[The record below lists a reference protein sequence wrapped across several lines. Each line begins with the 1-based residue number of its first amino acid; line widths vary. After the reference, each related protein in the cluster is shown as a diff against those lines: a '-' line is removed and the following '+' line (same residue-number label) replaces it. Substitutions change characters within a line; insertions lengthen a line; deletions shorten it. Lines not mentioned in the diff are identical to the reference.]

1 MTTANI
7 PRIVLGSMTFGLD
20 TTDASTSAC
29 KVRGPAAVAPFL
41 TTFHSH
47 GHTEVDTARFY
58 GNGDCEIVLS
68 QVPTAHLKISTK
80 IFPFQAGSHNREN
93 LPKQFRESLKALN
106 ASKVDI
112 LYLHAPDYSVPFEET
127 LKAIDDLYKEG
138 LFERFGVSNY
148 SAWNVA
154 LMHSICKQNGYVL
167 PTIYQGSY
175 NPIDRNVTYEL
186 LPCLKHLNIGF
197 YAYNPISGGVLSGK
211 YKFDVEAPEG
221 SRYDANTTI
230 GKMVRG
236 MYWNKT
242 TFEAVESLTKVA
254 TAHNLT
260 LLEAT
265 LRWMRHHSGLT
276 AKDGILIGSSKV
288 EQLEETL
295 TELEKGPLP
304 EEMVHA
310 FDEAWEHVRPLAR
323 PYFIAENAPR
333 FSFKKD

>member
-7 PRIVLGSMTFGLD
+7 PRIVLGAMTFGLD

-29 KVRGPAAVAPFL
+29 KVRGAAAVTPFL

-47 GHTEVDTARFY
+47 GHIEVDTARFY
-58 GNGDCEIVLS
+58 GNGDCEVVLS
-68 QVPTAHLKISTK
+68 QIPTAHLKISTK
-80 IFPFQAGSHNREN
+80 AFPFQDGSFNREN

-106 ASKVDI
+106 ATKVDI

-127 LKAIDDLYKEG
+127 LKAIDDLHKEG

-167 PTIYQGSY
+167 PTVYQGPY
-175 NPIDRNVTYEL
+175 NAIERNVTYEL
-186 LPCLKHLNIGF
+186 LPCLKYLNMSF

-211 YKFDVEAPEG
+211 YKFDAEIPEG
-221 SRYDANTTI
+221 SRYDPKTAL

-242 TFEAVESLTKVA
+242 TFEAVDSLTKVA
-254 TAHNLT
+254 TNHNLT
-260 LLEAT
+260 LLEAS

-276 AKDGILIGSSKV
+276 AKDAILIGASKV
-288 EQLEETL
+288 EQLEESL
-295 TELEKGPLP
+295 TELDKGPLP
-304 EEMVHA
+304 EEMVKA
-310 FDEAWEHVRPLAR
+310 FDLAWEHVRPLSR
-323 PYFIAENAPR
+323 PYFVGENAPR
-333 FSFKKD
+333 FSLKD

>member
-1 MTTANI
+1 MTTPNI

-20 TTDASTSAC
+20 TTDASTSAV

-47 GHTEVDTARFY
+47 GYTEVDTARFY
-58 GNGDCEIVLS
+58 GSGDCETVLS
-68 QVPTAHLKISTK
+68 QVPNAHMKISTK
-80 IFPFQAGSHNREN
+80 IFPYVAGSHNREN

-167 PTIYQGSY
+167 PTIYQGAY

-211 YKFDVEAPEG
+211 YKFDGETPEG
-221 SRYDANTTI
+221 SRYDPKTAT
-230 GKMVRG
+230 GKMVRE

-254 TAHNLT
+254 TANNLT

-265 LRWMRHHSGLT
+265 LRWIRHHSGLT
-276 AKDGILIGSSKV
+276 ANDGILIGASKV
-288 EQLEETL
+288 EQLEESL

-304 EEMVHA
+304 EEMVNA
-310 FDEAWEHVRPLAR
+310 FDEAWEHVRSLAR
-323 PYFIAENAPR
+323 PYFFPENAPR
-333 FSFKKD
+333 FSFKRD